1 MMYVTITIT
10 NTAGAFICAL
20 LIAYLVFRI
29 VELLRKCTWKK

>member
-20 LIAYLVFRI
+20 LIVYLVFRI